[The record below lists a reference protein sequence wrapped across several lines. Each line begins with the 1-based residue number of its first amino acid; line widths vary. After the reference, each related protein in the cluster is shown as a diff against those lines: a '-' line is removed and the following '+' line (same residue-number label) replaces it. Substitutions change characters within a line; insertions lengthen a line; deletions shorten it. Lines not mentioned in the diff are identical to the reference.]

1 MQKATKAKWL
11 QYGVTTL
18 VGLAVAI
25 PLAFSRGFVFDGDT
39 VVNAAALSDGCFV
52 AAVLL
57 CGVGILAW
65 TATTGF
71 FDIFSYGFKS
81 LLVLFSSVKHPDD
94 HMHYADYKAMKELKR
109 GKTIHFILYVGL
121 VFLGLAGLFLAVY
134 YSG

>member
-1 MQKATKAKWL
+1 MQQNRRTGFGALLT
-11 QYGVTTL
+11 
-18 VGLAVAI
+18 
-25 PLAFSRGFVFDGDT
+25 RGWRLWSGSLGTSFP
-39 VVNAAALSDGCFV
+39 
-52 AAVLL
+52 AVLL

-81 LLVLFSSVKHPDD
+81 LLVLFSPMKHPDD

-109 GKTIHFILYVGL
+109 GKTIRFILYVGL
-121 VFLGLAGLFLAVY
+121 VFLGVAGLFLAVY

>member
-1 MQKATKAKWL
+1 MQKATKTKWL

-25 PLAFSRGFVFDGDT
+25 PLAFSRGFAFGGDT

-81 LLVLFSSVKHPDD
+81 LLVLFSSGRP
-94 HMHYADYKAMKELKR
+94 YALR
-109 GKTIHFILYVGL
+109 RL
-121 VFLGLAGLFLAVY
+121 
-134 YSG
+134 